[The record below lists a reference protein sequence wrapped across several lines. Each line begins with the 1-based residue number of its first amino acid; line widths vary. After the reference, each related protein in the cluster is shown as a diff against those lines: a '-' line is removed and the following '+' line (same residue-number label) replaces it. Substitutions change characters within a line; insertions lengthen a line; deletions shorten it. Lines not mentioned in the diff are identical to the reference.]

1 MLGVVDQGGGAMRMT
16 LGAGLLAVAMGAT
29 AASKEAEP
37 VRFHANARVEL
48 DAHGV
53 PRQVQVNEKLPPAI
67 RSVVEQQVMQWR
79 FEPARVNGVAMAGVT
94 HVFLDACL
102 APLPGDGMSVAMN
115 YRHHGPGYASGA
127 PLLSPPRFPPSAARY
142 NQEGSFRVVA
152 QIGEDGRAKIASV
165 ETVSG
170 SLKPF
175 EQALRDWV
183 TSMRYLPE
191 EVDGKPI
198 ATRVVYPVAFSL
210 PNVSIKQL
218 REEQRDAARQSA
230 ECQAAVGES
239 KDPQRPV
246 VLDSPFKLKEA
257 G

>member
-1 MLGVVDQGGGAMRMT
+1 MRMM

-67 RSVVEQQVMQWR
+67 RSVV
-79 FEPARVNGVAMAGVT
+79 
-94 HVFLDACL
+94 
-102 APLPGDGMSVAMN
+102 
-115 YRHHGPGYASGA
+115 
-127 PLLSPPRFPPSAARY
+127 
-142 NQEGSFRVVA
+142 
-152 QIGEDGRAKIASV
+152 
-165 ETVSG
+165 
-170 SLKPF
+170 

-246 VLDSPFKLKEA
+246 VLDSPFKPVST